1 MKTFENMAAQG
12 DVFVSRIECLPTG
25 AVLVQPENEHVIV
38 AHSETG
44 HSHVMSAETVQLYRL
59 PEELYECFLVV
70 SQPTPL
76 EHLRSF
82 DTHESILFKPGVYR
96 VRNQREHVPEG
107 WRRAAD

>member
-44 HSHVMSAETVQLYRL
+44 HSHVMSAETV
-59 PEELYECFLVV
+59 
-70 SQPTPL
+70 
-76 EHLRSF
+76 
-82 DTHESILFKPGVYR
+82 
-96 VRNQREHVPEG
+96 
-107 WRRAAD
+107 